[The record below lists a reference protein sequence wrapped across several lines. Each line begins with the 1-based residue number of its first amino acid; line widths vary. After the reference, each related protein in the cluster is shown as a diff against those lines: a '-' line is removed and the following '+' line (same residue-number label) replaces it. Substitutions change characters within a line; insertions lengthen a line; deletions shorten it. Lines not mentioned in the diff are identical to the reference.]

1 MFSTEQRLTTNIKE
15 CQRLKK
21 ANPDLSD
28 ELDKKIRHKSHVLH
42 ILDDE
47 GRVAVLLDNLGKQF
61 HEIEAR
67 LEQSKMGNVN
77 KYLQLRKAHILIA

>member
-28 ELDKKIRHKSHVLH
+28 ELDKKIRYKSQVLD

-47 GRVAVLLDNLGKQF
+47 GRVAVLLENLGKQF
-61 HEIEAR
+61 DEMEAR
-67 LEQSKMGNVN
+67 LEQSRTGN
-77 KYLQLRKAHILIA
+77 